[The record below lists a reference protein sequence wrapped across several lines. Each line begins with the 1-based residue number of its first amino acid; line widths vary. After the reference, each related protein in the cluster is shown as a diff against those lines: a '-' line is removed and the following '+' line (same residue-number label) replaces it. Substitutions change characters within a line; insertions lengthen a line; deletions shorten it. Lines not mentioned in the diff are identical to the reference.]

1 MSGKLDIKV
10 LEISEITS
18 KTIEQMVEEFK
29 APSQTQK
36 LSEEIYRLREKNEAL
51 ENKVVMLR
59 HEKEMLK
66 KAVESLIAIIVG
78 TVYESVNGEGKM
90 RIDKFRKQAAEAL
103 KVSDLIGI
111 FIGE

>member
-1 MSGKLDIKV
+1 MSGKLNIRVVKIEGV
-10 LEISEITS
+10 NA
-18 KTIEQMVEEFK
+18 KTIDQMVEEVRN
-29 APSQTQK
+29 PSPMQK
-36 LSEEIYRLREKNEAL
+36 LSEEIYRLREKNEEL

-66 KAVESLIAIIVG
+66 KAVESSIGIIVG
-78 TVYESVNGEGKM
+78 TAYENVNEEGKVK
-90 RIDKFRKQAAEAL
+90 IDKFRKQAAEAL

>member
-1 MSGKLDIKV
+1 MSEKLNIKIV
-10 LEISEITS
+10 EVKGINT
-18 KTIEQMVEEFK
+18 KTIDQMVEELRN
-29 APSQTQK
+29 PSQIQQ
-36 LSEEIYRLREKNEAL
+36 LSEEIYKLREKNEAL

-66 KAVESLIAIIVG
+66 KTVESSIAIIVG
-78 TVYESVNGEGKM
+78 TTYKNVNEEGKVN
-90 RIDKFRKQAAEAL
+90 IDKFRKQAAEAL